1 MVCPRCGNSNP
12 DIAQFCGKCG
22 GPLAAQTPPPIPGAP
37 VTGVSSEMRIIMII
51 ATVVLPLIGIV
62 MGIVYMNSADPGKK
76 AAGRIWLLVGVG
88 VAIVYCILSGLLSSI
103 AQSS

>member
-1 MVCPRCGNSNP
+1 M
-12 DIAQFCGKCG
+12 
-22 GPLAAQTPPPIPGAP
+22 
-37 VTGVSSEMRIIMII
+37 TGVSSETKIIVII
-51 ATVVLPLIGIV
+51 ATVVLPPIGII

-103 AQSS
+103 TQST